1 MQRKIKQVTK
11 FAVALTAT
19 LGLAL
24 GGVGSATAQPSSV
37 RDSGVIESVPGQT
50 PVASTMAF
58 PYVYQNVFIPAY
70 GIRWDYFVYFT
81 PAQTRTI
88 RDSGLVPAF
97 AGSGLPYSGIGQTLQ
112 NNGTLNRVVAANGCL
127 IVGINRTE
135 KYSPTQKKRVAWF
148 AWTIYEPKDIPV
160 YCR

>member
-1 MQRKIKQVTK
+1 MQRKMKQINM

-24 GGVGSATAQPSSV
+24 GGVGSVTAQPNSV
-37 RDSGVIESVPGQT
+37 RDNGVIESVPGRT

-58 PYVYQNVFIPAY
+58 PYVYQNLFFPAY
-70 GIRWDYFVYFT
+70 GMTWDYYVYFT

-88 RDSGLVPAF
+88 RDTGLVPAF

-112 NNGTLNRVVAANGCL
+112 RNGTLDKVVAAHGCL
-127 IVGINRTE
+127 HIGINRTD
-135 KYSPTQKKRVAWF
+135 KYSPVQKKRIAWF
-148 AWTIYEPKDIPV
+148 AWTIYVPKEVPV